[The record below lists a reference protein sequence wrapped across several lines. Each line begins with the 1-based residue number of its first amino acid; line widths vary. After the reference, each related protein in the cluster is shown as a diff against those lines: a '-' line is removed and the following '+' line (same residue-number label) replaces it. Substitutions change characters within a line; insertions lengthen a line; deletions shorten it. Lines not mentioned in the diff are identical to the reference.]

1 MATGG
6 FVVLFVHNLTEHVI
20 LFHVSL
26 ILAKNK
32 VNPVTQS
39 LRDIL
44 VFERFSILPNEV
56 EVI

>member
-1 MATGG
+1 
-6 FVVLFVHNLTEHVI
+6 VVLFVHNLTEHVI